1 MAWPNEGN
9 KDSSKSDKKLY
20 RHITLSNGL
29 KCVLICDTVAMRQR
43 KSLSGDHRSREND
56 NNDESEDYGRA
67 RTTTAI
73 ARRRKAT
80 TTISMMMMRRRTP
93 TACARRP
100 RPYS

>member
-20 RHITLSNGL
+20 RHITLSNRL

-56 NNDESEDYGRA
+56 DNDESEDYGSEDDDGDSEEEEGDDDDIDDDDEKEDSDGPWIF
-67 RTTTAI
+67 TNT
-73 ARRRKAT
+73 
-80 TTISMMMMRRRTP
+80 
-93 TACARRP
+93 
-100 RPYS
+100 

>member
-56 NNDESEDYGRA
+56 DNDESEDYGSEEDDGDSEEEEGDDDDIDDDDEKEDSDGPWIF
-67 RTTTAI
+67 TNT
-73 ARRRKAT
+73 
-80 TTISMMMMRRRTP
+80 
-93 TACARRP
+93 
-100 RPYS
+100 